1 MFPYSRRDAFQ
12 RTDVFPQKL
21 AARRMKTLHL
31 YLTRQVLGALLMT
44 VAVFT
49 FVLLLGNV
57 LREVLALLVNR
68 QATLGGVV
76 QAFALLIPYVL
87 VFSLPMGLLTATLLV
102 FGRFSADQEY
112 TAARAGGISLLALIA
127 PLLLLGAALCVLSAV
142 INMEIAPRSRVAYKE
157 LLYRLGMERP
167 TSYLTEKRWITEYP
181 GFAIYISK
189 KDGELLHN
197 VLINQYEDNELT
209 LSIRARGGKVTHD
222 PANQQLVVNLQ
233 GAQVVNRV
241 RKKSAAYEATPT
253 NAAPAKMEP
262 STGRDALPRVQGG
275 DAEHRIP
282 TTTPAVP
289 AEVEWQTVYGEEY
302 STVIDLKNAAPKE
315 LKPKISEMTF
325 FQLQE
330 ELRELRRHKIPDTPV
345 LVQMHRQVSFSF
357 ACLGFTLIGIP
368 LGIRAHRRETTA
380 GIGIALLLVLVYY
393 SFIILGQ
400 SLDTRA
406 EWHPHL
412 LVWIPNFL
420 FQAVG
425 AMLLWRANRGG

>member
-1 MFPYSRRDAFQ
+1 M
-12 RTDVFPQKL
+12 RTL
-21 AARRMKTLHL
+21 YL

-112 TAARAGGISLLALIA
+112 TATRAGGISLLALIA
-127 PLLLLGAALCVLSAV
+127 PLLLLSAVLCVLSAA

-189 KDGELLHN
+189 KDGDLLQN

-209 LSIRARGGKVTHD
+209 LSIRARSGKVLHD
-222 PANQQLVVNLQ
+222 ATNSQLVVNLQ

-241 RKKSAAYEATPT
+241 RKKSMT
-253 NAAPAKMEP
+253 NEIT
-262 STGRDALPRVQGG
+262 STN
-275 DAEHRIP
+275 I
-282 TTTPAVP
+282 VP

-302 STVIDLKNAAPKE
+302 ATVIDLKSAAPAE

-325 FQLQE
+325 FQLQQ
-330 ELRELRRHKIPDTPV
+330 ELSELRRHQIPVTPV

-380 GIGIALLLVLVYY
+380 GIGIALLLVLGYY

-425 AMLLWRANRGG
+425 AALLWRANRGA